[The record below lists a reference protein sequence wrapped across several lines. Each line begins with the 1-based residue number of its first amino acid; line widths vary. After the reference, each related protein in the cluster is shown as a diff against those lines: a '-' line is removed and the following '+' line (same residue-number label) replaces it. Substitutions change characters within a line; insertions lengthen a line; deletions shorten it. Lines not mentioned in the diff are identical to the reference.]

1 MRDVP
6 IIFSAPMV
14 RALLDGRKTQTRRLA
29 TSPLAKVQPGDRLW
43 VRENTWQ
50 NGTWVRTEDETGE
63 IGSKWVGTSSVRM
76 MANETKPA
84 GSGNFVWRSIP
95 SIHMPRWASRLT
107 LVVEQVRV
115 ERLQD
120 ISEADAIAE
129 GIEMCSPRPRGMSG
143 WRDYGDKL
151 GDTSRRY
158 FSDPRRSFQTLW
170 TSLHGAGAWAANPWV
185 VALTFRVHQANIDKL
200 EAREVAI
207 G

>member
-76 MANETKPA
+76 MADETKPA

-120 ISEADAIAE
+120 ITREDVYAE
-129 GIEMCSPRPRGMSG
+129 GAITDEWLQWREDAGNIGMPEGSSIEDE
-143 WRDYGDKL
+143 RDVFA
-151 GDTSRRY
+151 R
-158 FSDPRRSFQTLW
+158 LW
-170 TSLHGAGAWAANPWV
+170 TSLHGADAWSVNPWV
-185 VALTFRVHQANIDKL
+185 VALTFAVHRSNIDKL
-200 EAREVAI
+200 EAREVADA
-207 G
+207 